1 MRTSLWD
8 ESEQK
13 RNARVTARQP
23 EWLLAADGHFLLGE
37 NGGGYAWGGLRNRA
51 GPATRRAEA
60 AEELRGGVIR
70 RTKPPCALDLLY
82 SGEILGRYETTGE
95 S

>member
-13 RNARVTARQP
+13 RNVRVAARQP

-37 NGGGYAWGGLRNRA
+37 KGRGVRMGRA
-51 GPATRRAEA
+51 SEPCEA
-60 AEELRGGVIR
+60 SDAQG
-70 RTKPPCALDLLY
+70 
-82 SGEILGRYETTGE
+82 
-95 S
+95 